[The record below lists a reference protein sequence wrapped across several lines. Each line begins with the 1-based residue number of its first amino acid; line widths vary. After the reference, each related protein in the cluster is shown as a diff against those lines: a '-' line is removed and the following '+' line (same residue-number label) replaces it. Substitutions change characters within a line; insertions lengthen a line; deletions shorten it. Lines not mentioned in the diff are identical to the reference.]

1 MFIPTSRG
9 GADFVWII
17 VFMSF
22 AWVIAYGQGQHHGVK
37 HGKARVRDGSWI
49 GVEHYLSHST
59 PFHMLPSLGPDLFT
73 LMPLEISLACNSG
86 ASV

>member
-49 GVEHYLSHST
+49 GVEHCLSHST
-59 PFHMLPSLGPDLFT
+59 PCHMLASLGPGLFK